1 MAIENLT
8 KNMILALSKKLNI
21 AFGYIRVNGGGA
33 AGYQHMYPL
42 SGSCQFQCE
51 FQLIVT
57 LKMRR
62 NWFETRD
69 KDNSPHSSVKCHIRW
84 HKKKCAPPNPAVLW
98 FWLITNSS
106 RYWKKN
112 QNQRTTSF
120 GYEKS
125 WEWKELLSSIISKK

>member
-1 MAIENLT
+1 LAIENLT

-42 SGSCQFQCE
+42 SGSCQFQCK

-57 LKMRR
+57 LKMKR

-69 KDNSPHSSVKCHIRW
+69 KDNSPHSSGKGHIRW
-84 HKKKCAPPNPAVLW
+84 HKKKVCICKPVFNGGS
-98 FWLITNSS
+98 LILVDNQQFQVFE
-106 RYWKKN
+106 KKN

-120 GYEKS
+120 RYEKS
-125 WEWKELLSSIISKK
+125 SEWKELLIS